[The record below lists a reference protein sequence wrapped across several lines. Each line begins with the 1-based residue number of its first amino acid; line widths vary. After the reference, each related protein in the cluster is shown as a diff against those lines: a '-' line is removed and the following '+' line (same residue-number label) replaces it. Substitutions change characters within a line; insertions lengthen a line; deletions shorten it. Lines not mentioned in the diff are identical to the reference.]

1 MNKILGGRANNTSK
15 KARGSVGGEM
25 GNIIALARAGRT
37 AGRDTAP
44 GGQAD
49 QVQRSQPAAISGLR
63 SLVGDTGRS

>member
-1 MNKILGGRANNTSK
+1 MITQKKLVVVWVVRWETS
-15 KARGSVGGEM
+15 V
-25 GNIIALARAGRT
+25 ALARAGRT